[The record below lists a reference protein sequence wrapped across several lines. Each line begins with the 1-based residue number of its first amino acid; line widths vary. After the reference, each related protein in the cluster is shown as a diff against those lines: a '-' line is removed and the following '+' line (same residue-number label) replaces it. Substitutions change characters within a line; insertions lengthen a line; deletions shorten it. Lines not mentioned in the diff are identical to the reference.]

1 MYLHIGQNK
10 LIKEDS
16 IIGFFDMDTS
26 TVSKMTREY
35 LYKAEK
41 DGKVKQISND
51 LPKSFVVCNDSDADV
66 IYISTLLSLTLAKRS
81 INSLSNKEDTKIKET
96 RGEFYEEKSTEVSVL

>member
-10 LIKEDS
+10 LIKESS
-16 IIGFFDMDTS
+16 IVGFFDMDTS
-26 TVSKMTREY
+26 TVSKKTRDY

-51 LPKSFVVCNDSDADV
+51 LPKSFVVCKDSNDDV
-66 IYISTLLSLTLAKRS
+66 IYISPLLSLTLTKRS
-81 INSLSNKEDTKIKET
+81 INNLSKKEDNKIKKV
-96 RGEFYEEKSTEVSVL
+96 RGDSYEEKTTKVSVL